1 MSKHDLLWPDSPP
14 PPDPA
19 GVVLSVIDEERERL
33 YTVQSALKSCDETVG
48 ALKKQQAEILQ
59 RIAALEEALL
69 AVTKKE

>member
-19 GVVLSVIDEERERL
+19 GVVLSVIDAERERL
-33 YTVQSALKSCDETVG
+33 YTIQSALKSCDETVV
-48 ALKKQQAEILQ
+48 ALKKRQAEILQ

-69 AVTKKE
+69 ALTKK